1 MSKYFYARVS
11 TKDQNLARQLK
22 TAEQYNIPEENIYC
36 DKISGRMKDRPQ
48 YANLKESL
56 NRGDEVYFQA
66 IDRIGRDKSL
76 IKEELEWFKSRGI
89 IVRVLDLPT
98 TLIELP
104 EGQEW
109 MMEMINNILI
119 EVLGTIAEQEWKKTK
134 ERREAG
140 IAAMPVVDGRKVST
154 RTGRTTG
161 RPSLGVSTDDV
172 RVRVESGE
180 ITVTQACK
188 ELGISRS
195 SWYRLVRAA

>member
-1 MSKYFYARVS
+1 MKYFYARVS

-22 TAEQYNIPEENIYC
+22 TAEQYNIPKENIYC

-48 YANLKESL
+48 YGALKATVR
-56 NRGDEVYFQA
+56 RGDEVYFQA
-66 IDRIGRDKSL
+66 IDRIGREKAL
-76 IKEELEWFKSRGI
+76 IRDELEWFRENGI

-140 IAAMPVVDGRKVST
+140 IAAMPVVDGKKVST
-154 RTGRTTG
+154 RTGRATG
-161 RPSLGVSTDDV
+161 RPSLGVNTDDH

-195 SWYRLVRAA
+195 SWYRLTA